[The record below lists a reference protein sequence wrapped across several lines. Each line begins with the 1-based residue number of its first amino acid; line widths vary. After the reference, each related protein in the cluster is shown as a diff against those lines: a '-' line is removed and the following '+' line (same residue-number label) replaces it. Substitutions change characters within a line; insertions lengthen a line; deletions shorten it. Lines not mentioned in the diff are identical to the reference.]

1 MCVNITN
8 LGFANTKEDVRGFIL
23 MTFVMNLIVIPKCVI
38 EDIQGNVDILK
49 IIRDVNLT
57 LVNFHILIR

>member
-1 MCVNITN
+1 MCVNIIN
-8 LGFANTKEDVRGFIL
+8 LGFANTKEDVRLFIL